1 MFGLL
6 TILDPDIIG
15 KLCSLPWLTRAAALC
30 TDYFLAAMLA
40 TANCNGYRVNESFYT
55 VAVSIPNEDQSVRSG
70 VQHSNHLAT
79 APTLSLSLSL
89 SLSLTH
95 TYTHKHT
102 NTNTNTQTH
111 TRARTHARTQARA
124 HTKIL
129 M

>member
-89 SLSLTH
+89 FSLSHIHTH
-95 TYTHKHT
+95 TNTQTQTQTHKHT
-102 NTNTNTQTH
+102 H
-111 TRARTHARTQARA
+111 ARALTHARRHAR
-124 HTKIL
+124 TLKY
-129 M
+129 